1 MAARRLR
8 DGELHLWVETMRGV
22 QPLRPQPPSAPMP
35 AAVLPAV
42 AVPEFPPGAG
52 PTGAVPRDATTR
64 PRNASPRPPLL
75 IGERQGGL
83 DDTSWR
89 MLGSGKL
96 RPQRRLDLHGRHAQA
111 AFGLLHNFLLRAH
124 ADRLRCVEIITGAG
138 TGPEGG
144 ILRRELPHWLG
155 RADLRPLVL
164 AAVHPHARNVGSVRL
179 LLRRR
184 PA

>member
-8 DGELHLWVETMRGV
+8 EGELSLWFETMRGV
-22 QPLRPQPPSAPMP
+22 RPLRPGAMPKSDETAPTKP
-35 AAVLPAV
+35 AEPAPK
-42 AVPEFPPGAG
+42 AAEAE
-52 PTGAVPRDATTR
+52 TTR
-64 PRNASPRPPLL
+64 PAARALRPRMRPIDPFPV
-75 IGERQGGL
+75 IGERQPGL

-89 MLGSGKL
+89 MLGSGKM
-96 RPQRRLDLHGRHAQA
+96 RPQRRLDLHGRHAEA
-111 AFGLLHNFLLRAH
+111 AFGLLHGFLLRAY

-138 TGPEGG
+138 SGPEGG
-144 ILRRELPHWLG
+144 ILRRELPHWLA

-184 PA
+184 PL